1 MRYQNGIIGI
11 VGLVL
16 ATVMAAGAVVSEQF
30 PQASQAQ
37 AVGFDALAHE
47 LLDDLFSSNEQP
59 KGPAK

>member
-47 LLDDLFSSNEQP
+47 LLGDLFSSNEQP